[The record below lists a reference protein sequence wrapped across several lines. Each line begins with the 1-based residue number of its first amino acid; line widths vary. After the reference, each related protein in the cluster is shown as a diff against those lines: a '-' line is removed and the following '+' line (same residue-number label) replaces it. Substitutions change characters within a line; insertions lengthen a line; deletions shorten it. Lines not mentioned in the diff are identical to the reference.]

1 MCRSAL
7 ASTLALLLVAG
18 TLEARDPSAQE
29 TQLWDRS
36 KSLLD
41 DVDDDVRRYAGR
53 IEDPKSDY
61 ELSPYGR
68 EDSDSGYDVKAFTSC
83 TKEMDELFK
92 GMLELE
98 KKMAP
103 LAEAVAELE
112 KTMGSTPGDVEKKTW
127 AEFGKPVNKDE
138 RNYGIESPDKSKWLE
153 SDVNWPFKWYG
164 EAKKALALPAA
175 WRQRVSEVTLKK
187 LEEGIAAHDKQY
199 SEYKTVDPLWL
210 PVERIRRYVAALD
223 MVIGHLPND
232 AKLTEAKG
240 KLEAAVK
247 KWQEWCDTT
256 VDNQKMSDDTGF
268 AGGDDIPAAC
278 RKLFATS
285 WAQQFDAVKGADIL
299 AVVVTGTEWFTAD
312 KNLIQEPIQY
322 GLWVQV
328 AVATPAEKEK
338 GLARLHDIKMYTKS
352 EFGIA
357 KAPPFEDF
365 GVDSSYLTRLSNV
378 GSDGGGGGG
387 GFLKFICGMGCCFL
401 FLAAAGGGG
410 FFAYKQMNAAKDGKG
425 AGPAGAPV
433 APGIGPAPGAP
444 PAPPTG

>member
-7 ASTLALLLVAG
+7 ASALALLLVAG
-18 TLEARDPSAQE
+18 AAQARDPNGQE

-41 DVDDDVRRYAGR
+41 DVDDEVRRYAGR
-53 IEDPKSDY
+53 LEDPKSDY

-68 EDSDSGYDVKAFTSC
+68 TDADQSYDVQAFTNC

-92 GMLELE
+92 GLVELE

-112 KTMGSTPGDVEKKTW
+112 KTMGSTPADVERKTW

-138 RNYGIESPDKSKWLE
+138 RNYGIESPDKSKWLD
-153 SDVNWPFKWYG
+153 SDVNWPFKWYPA
-164 EAKKALALPAA
+164 AKKALAVPAA
-175 WRQRVSEVTLKK
+175 WRARVSVVTLEK
-187 LEEGIAAHDKQY
+187 LEAGMAAHDKQY
-199 SEYKTVDPLWL
+199 SEYKSVDPLWF
-210 PVERIRRYVAALD
+210 PVERIRRYLPALE

-232 AKLTEAKG
+232 AKLAEAKT
-240 KLEAAVK
+240 KLEASIK
-247 KWQEWCDTT
+247 KWQEWCETT
-256 VDNQKMSDDTGF
+256 VDNQRMAEDTGF
-268 AGGDDIPAAC
+268 AGGDDIPGAC

-299 AVVVTGTEWFTAD
+299 AVVVTGNEWYTAD

-328 AVATPAEKEK
+328 AVATPQEKEK
-338 GLARLHDIKMYTKS
+338 GLARLHDIKMFTKS
-352 EFGIA
+352 EFGVA

-365 GVDSSYLTRLSNV
+365 GVDSTSLMRLSNV

-410 FFAYKQMNAAKDGKG
+410 FFAYKQMNAAKVDPK
-425 AGPAGAPV
+425 A
-433 APGIGPAPGAP
+433 APGAPAAPATP